1 MYKHD
6 CLDDID
12 SLVSLRTRAWVFES
26 CGHSLVCSPRVHRL
40 PRHPFHNTSLTYMHP
55 RIYTRTHEQDVG
67 AGAAVGHHFDGE
79 PPPPSI
85 LDELRKLRDE
95 NRQLRHEKSAWADA
109 QKAIERDLAAADSE
123 AQQASRRIEDLEREL
138 RKQSG
143 WVTARINI
151 DTCTPCSF
159 VHLLHLS
166 FITRLL

>member
-1 MYKHD
+1 M
-6 CLDDID
+6 
-12 SLVSLRTRAWVFES
+12 
-26 CGHSLVCSPRVHRL
+26 HR
-40 PRHPFHNTSLTYMHP
+40 
-55 RIYTRTHEQDVG
+55 RIYTPTHEQDVG

-95 NRQLRHEKSAWADA
+95 NRQLRHEKSAWADT

-151 DTCTPCSF
+151 ATCTPYSF
-159 VHLLHLS
+159 ASPHFHHSLVANVMQACLS
-166 FITRLL
+166 ERTHDHIALYIALQQPSGVPKNLPCHALCLVFGVEAR